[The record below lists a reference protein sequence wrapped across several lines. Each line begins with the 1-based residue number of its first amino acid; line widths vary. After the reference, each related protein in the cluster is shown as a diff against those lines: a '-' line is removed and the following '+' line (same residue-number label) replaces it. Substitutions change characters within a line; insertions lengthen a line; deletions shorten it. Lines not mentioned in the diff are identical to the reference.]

1 MNSIIY
7 VCLVVSLIANAALL
21 IVVICCVFYIRGM
34 HKDIENLYA
43 EKERDHQESLKIIR
57 EIKDGYEK
65 YRTPNWDGIE

>member
-21 IVVICCVFYIRGM
+21 IVVICCMFYIRGM
-34 HKDIENLYA
+34 HKDIEDLYA
-43 EKERDHQESLKIIR
+43 EMERDHQESLKIIR